1 MRIENFKARIRD
13 LEQQLG
19 AQQIPTTNDSGQRCW
34 LSMGEKELLSVY
46 VDLKDIGAGE
56 VSGQP
61 LQIPDEVRSKLLLW
75 SRVELPG
82 SADPLLIEIRDE
94 ARRITS
100 EE

>member
-1 MRIENFKARIRD
+1 MRIDDLRKRLSAIESQIGAR
-13 LEQQLG
+13 QL
-19 AQQIPTTNDSGQRCW
+19 PTTDGSGQRCW